1 MKGKITLDDIFIE
14 VYKAFPSSIM
24 GREDIDFSN
33 NIILPPSALKKLSS
47 MKNFGDSR
55 NPILFRILNI
65 DLNIMT
71 HCGVA
76 EFTSE
81 EDICY
86 LPTNIFERL
95 CLMEGQTINLRNVE
109 LRPGYF
115 IKIQP
120 HLTEFGNNLNLAIS
134 GVSGEILK
142 NYFCVTEGDTISIK
156 IGNKIYN
163 LDIIECKPARAI
175 RTLNSDIEIDYAPP
189 KDSKNKTKN
198 DSNQ

>member
-14 VYKAFPSSIM
+14 VYKAFPSSNL
-24 GREDIDFSN
+24 GREDIEFSN

-47 MKNFGDSR
+47 MTNFDYSR
-55 NPILFRILNI
+55 NPIIFRILNI
-65 DLNIMT
+65 DLNIGT

-81 EDICY
+81 EGICY
-86 LPTNIFERL
+86 LPTNIFEKL
-95 CLMEGQTINLRNVE
+95 CLMEGQKVNLRKLE
-109 LRPGYF
+109 LKPGTF
-115 IKIQP
+115 IKMQP
-120 HLTEFGNNLNLAIS
+120 HSTEFAKNLDFTMS
-134 GVSGEILK
+134 KEILK

-163 LDIIECKPARAI
+163 LDIIECKPSKAI
-175 RTLNSDIEIDYAPP
+175 RTLNCDIEIDYAPP
-189 KDSKNKTKN
+189 KDYKNKTKN